1 MMKPTNNVKTK
12 RALLL
17 ESVTRKNLKVI
28 TATGAG
34 AKADPTRQQ
43 IGSLKNAVRDP
54 LATKIRCVLKK
65 KDISL
70 SEITTIFSSE
80 KSVCKLLPLD
90 AEQAQ
95 NLEEFSIVEN
105 FRIRVIPV
113 LGTMSALFGQ
123 SIAAY
128 VLCDLAGKKI
138 KSRLPRDQ
146 RNRPAQQAVPKA
158 AVARARAAPRRPQVV
173 NFMQVPKVSCTATKS
188 E

>member
-1 MMKPTNNVKTK
+1 MLSSGTK

-113 LGTMSALFGQ
+113 LGTMSTLFGQ

-138 KSRLPRDQ
+138 NPRLPRDQ
-146 RNRPAQQAVPKA
+146 RNKLYQKLQ
-158 AVARARAAPRRPQVV
+158 
-173 NFMQVPKVSCTATKS
+173 
-188 E
+188 